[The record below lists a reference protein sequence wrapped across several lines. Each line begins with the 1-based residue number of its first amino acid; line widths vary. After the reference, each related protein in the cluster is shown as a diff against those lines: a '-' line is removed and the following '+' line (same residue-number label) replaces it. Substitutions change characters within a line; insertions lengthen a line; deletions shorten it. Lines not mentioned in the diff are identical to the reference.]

1 MIENIENKEELKN
14 LPGEEET
21 DETKDMAQDYKTKDS
36 GDGSEA
42 DKEEMPDKEELL
54 KEIEKYKADAEE
66 MKNLAKRTMADFANY
81 KKRTEKEMEQ
91 ISLFANEKILLNLL
105 EVLDNFDRALASID
119 DKENEFYKGVD
130 LIKTQLFDTMKKAGV
145 TEIEA
150 LGEDFDPHRHHAVVS
165 EETDDPDKKGKVTE
179 VFQKGYMLSDRV
191 LRASMVKVAS

>member
-21 DETKDMAQDYKTKDS
+21 DETKDMAQDYKIKDS
-36 GDGSEA
+36 GDESEA